1 MIANTT
7 IKLLKEGEDPII
19 YWIDGGF
26 TDNGMAFVLRS
37 ADGVKQYD
45 DLANGI
51 SYFTNVLLSDKHDIF
66 AYIIKDSVLEFLN
79 NINNLRVNKNL
90 SPIKII
96 KSSTKTFTIIADD
109 GIKNLRINNVFMNR
123 ELMSED
129 EIMTEVKA
137 KVCRALR
144 CNDPDMIII
153 DIDNLTIKMRNL
165 INNYKIIYPD
175 GKYKRKTL
183 KINHSRENVLMEL
196 VKDEP
201 LIQIARIIKKGDNR
215 YNVYVIQK
223 VSQRDTLEK
232 MSDYTQLDATSPI
245 TPRAGKKSKRNKKS
259 KRGKKSKRV

>member
-1 MIANTT
+1 
-7 IKLLKEGEDPII
+7 
-19 YWIDGGF
+19 
-26 TDNGMAFVLRS
+26 
-37 ADGVKQYD
+37 
-45 DLANGI
+45 
-51 SYFTNVLLSDKHDIF
+51 
-66 AYIIKDSVLEFLN
+66 
-79 NINNLRVNKNL
+79 
-90 SPIKII
+90 
-96 KSSTKTFTIIADD
+96 
-109 GIKNLRINNVFMNR
+109 MNR

-137 KVCRALR
+137 KVCHALR
-144 CNDPDMIII
+144 CNDPNMIII
-153 DIDNLTIKMRNL
+153 DIDKLTIKMRNL
-165 INNYKIIYPD
+165 INNYKIIYPG

-223 VSQRDTLEK
+223 VSQWDTLDK

-245 TPRAGKKSKRNKKS
+245 TPRGGRTSKRSKKS